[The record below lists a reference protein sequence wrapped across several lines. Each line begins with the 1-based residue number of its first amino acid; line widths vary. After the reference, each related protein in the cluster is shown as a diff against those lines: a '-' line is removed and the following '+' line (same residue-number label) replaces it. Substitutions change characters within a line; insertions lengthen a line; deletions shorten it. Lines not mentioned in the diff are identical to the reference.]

1 MSYTIDSKLHR
12 AFIDAIRERRQTLD
26 LTQKDVA
33 RAMRVDQ
40 STYAGIESGRASP
53 SLDTIERVAK
63 ALKFKN
69 AIELLASK
77 LSSAGRATE
86 KASQP

>member
-1 MSYTIDSKLHR
+1 MSYVINNKLHKVFL
-12 AFIDAIRERRQTLD
+12 AAVRERRQSLA

-40 STYAGIESGRASP
+40 STYAGIEAGRASP
-53 SLDTIERVAK
+53 SLDTIERVAR

-77 LSSAGRATE
+77 LSPAGRATE
-86 KASQP
+86 KASKQ